1 LICYLEQFSVIFFA
15 FKHNLS
21 SCWNR
26 MFVMKQNFLIICGLS
41 NSKIY
46 YDICMNLYAIF
57 YMKGINETVV
67 CVFQFILLLN
77 IKRYHY
83 SPYLLLNNCF
93 CNKYVDQFTI
103 FKHISWKVPENSDI
117 FYMKSCLPLI
127 EACNVYILHS
137 KINLTI
143 CGMYVR

>member
-1 LICYLEQFSVIFFA
+1 LICSLEQFSLSYFLLSSITS
-15 FKHNLS
+15 S

-26 MFVMKQNFLIICGLS
+26 MFVMKQNFLIVCGLS
-41 NSKIY
+41 NFKIY

-57 YMKGINETVV
+57 HIKGINETVV

-77 IKRYHY
+77 IKCYHY

-103 FKHISWKVPENSDI
+103 FKHISWKVPENSVKFHI
-117 FYMKSCLPLI
+117 HQ
-127 EACNVYILHS
+127 ILYELHRGR
-137 KINLTI
+137 KIHI
-143 CGMYVR
+143 